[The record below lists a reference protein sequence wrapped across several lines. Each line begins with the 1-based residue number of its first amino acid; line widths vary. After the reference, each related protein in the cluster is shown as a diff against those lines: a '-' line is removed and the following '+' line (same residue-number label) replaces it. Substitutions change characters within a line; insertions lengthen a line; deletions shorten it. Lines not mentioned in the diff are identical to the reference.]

1 MFTIIN
7 TFHMMIVAH
16 LDVFSTIS
24 NFLPCYLHGQLSW
37 TDVFP
42 APYDRIIPAMVEVSD
57 HLQGILDT
65 LPTKTGCYLMKNK
78 DGTVIYVGKA
88 VNLRARVRSYFHSNQ
103 ENLRTRQLVKN
114 IVDIEWIVV
123 GSELEA
129 LILEMNLIKKHRPRY
144 NVRMKDDKRYPY
156 IKIHWADPFPKVTVT
171 RNMVSDGSRYF
182 GPYTSVWAV
191 HQTLD
196 VLRRIFPY
204 LTCDRVITGE
214 DTRACLY
221 YDIKLCNGPCI
232 GAVSKDEY
240 RQMIRDFESFLNGRT
255 DDILIRLQGEM
266 NTAADQLQFERAAA
280 IRDQL
285 KAIEAVIERQK
296 VVFPNDYVDSDV
308 IAMARSDR
316 EACMQV
322 FFIRGGKLIGRE
334 YFLMEGTDDT
344 PDADVLSEFVKQ
356 FYDQVPTIPGQVML
370 PQAVEETKVIE
381 EWLNTKRD
389 GKKVKMLIPKRGQK
403 RELVQMAAENAAE
416 TLGALQAQWEADT
429 HKQEQALAELQEK
442 LELSGP
448 PNRIECYDVSNTQ
461 GTAITASMVV
471 FEQGVPKK
479 AHYRRFNIRT
489 VVGPDDFAS
498 MEEALRRRFNR
509 WKAAQETADTPGKK
523 PDRSFGSLP
532 DLLIVDGGKGQL
544 SRAIKVLEDF
554 ELLERVP
561 VVGLAKREEE
571 IFLPGKAR
579 SILLPR
585 KSEGLYLV
593 QRVRDEAHRFAI
605 TAHRKRRSKLGL
617 ASQLDAIP
625 GIGPTR
631 RKALLSHFGTIDAIR
646 KASTEELAAAPKM
659 NAGLAES
666 VKAHLS

>member
-1 MFTIIN
+1 
-7 TFHMMIVAH
+7 
-16 LDVFSTIS
+16 
-24 NFLPCYLHGQLSW
+24 
-37 TDVFP
+37 
-42 APYDRIIPAMVEVSD
+42 MVKVSD
-57 HLQGILDT
+57 YLQGILDT

-78 DGTVIYVGKA
+78 DGKVIYVGKA
-88 VNLRARVRSYFHSNQ
+88 VNLRARVRSYFHNNQ
-103 ENLRTRQLVKN
+103 EHPRTRQLVKN
-114 IVDIEWIVV
+114 IADIEWIVV

-129 LILEMNLIKKHRPRY
+129 LILEMNLIKKYRPRY

-156 IKIHWADPFPKVTVT
+156 IKIHWGDDYPKVTVT
-171 RNMVSDGSRYF
+171 RNMVSDGGRYF

-204 LTCDRVITGE
+204 LTCDREITGK

-221 YDIKLCNGPCI
+221 YDIKLCSGPCI
-232 GAVSKDEY
+232 GAVSKKEY
-240 RQMIRDFESFLNGRT
+240 RQMLKDLEAFLNGRT
-255 DDILIRLQGEM
+255 DDIVKRLQHEM
-266 NTAADQLQFERAAA
+266 QAASEGLRFEQAAT

-285 KAIEAVIERQK
+285 KAIEAIIERQK
-296 VVFPNDYVDSDV
+296 VVFASDYVDSDV

-334 YFLMEGTDDT
+334 YFLMEGTDET
-344 PDADVLSEFVKQ
+344 PDADVLAEFIKQ
-356 FYDQVPTIPGQVML
+356 FYDQVPTVPGQVML
-370 PQAVEETKVIE
+370 PQELEETKIIE
-381 EWLNTKRD
+381 EWLNAKRG

-403 RELVQMAAENAAE
+403 RDLVKMAAENAAE

-429 HKQEQALAELQEK
+429 LKQEKALAELQEN
-442 LELSGP
+442 LELPEP
-448 PNRIECYDVSNTQ
+448 PNRIECYDISNTQ

-479 AHYRRFNIRT
+479 AHYRHFNIRT

-509 WKAAQETADTPGKK
+509 WKSAQEAADTPGKK
-523 PDRSFGSLP
+523 PDRSFASLP

-544 SRAIKVLEDF
+544 SRAVKVLEDF
-554 ELLERVP
+554 GLTEKVP
-561 VVGLAKREEE
+561 VAGLAKREEE
-571 IFLPGKAR
+571 IFLPGRAR
-579 SILLPR
+579 SVLLSR

-625 GIGPTR
+625 GIGQVR
-631 RKALLSHFGTIDAIR
+631 RKALLSHFGSIDAIR
-646 KASTEELAAAPKM
+646 SASLEELSAAPKM
-659 NAGLAES
+659 NEHLAET
-666 VKAHLS
+666 VKANLS